1 MSEKEKPNF
10 DKLKFLFPLILVIVA
25 FAVFANTLDG
35 DFVYDDKR
43 QILKNPL
50 IQDASLYGKA
60 LTSDVWAFKGDGS
73 IAASNYY
80 RPTFIL
86 WLIFNFQLFGA
97 NPFGWHLLNVFLHTG
112 VCLLGFLLLRKW
124 NLDDFTAFGIALLFA
139 VHPVHTES
147 VAWISGSP
155 DLLFGLFLLA
165 SVWFADNFAKR
176 YSSETNANHGA
187 KYYLDLIFALV
198 FYAFA
203 LGAKEVGILCFPI
216 FALIF
221 ARESGKSNAVKLTIP
236 FLICAIIYFIARYF
250 AIGAVSHP
258 TEDAVSLNDMIFTI
272 PAMFVFY
279 LKQTIFPLWLGA
291 NHPLRPNGSFDFVN
305 FLVPLIVSI
314 AALAL
319 FFFLAKRSFVQKIG
333 LAIFVLTLLP
343 ALNASG
349 FMFEQIVHDRYLYFP
364 LFGIL
369 MLIVPF
375 FYEICT
381 KFFKEKSRAVFVS
394 LIFFLSIPLVL
405 KTFSYNR
412 VWKTELG
419 LWQDAVKLDPQSAF
433 NWSQLGAILSE
444 EKRTDEAIEAY
455 NNSIDVRPTAL
466 AYLGLGRNFLARN
479 QFEEA
484 VFNARIVIEMPREKL
499 NAYTLFQAYEL
510 ETLALMQNNKSAQAE
525 KSLLQAR
532 KSLPIYYAAL
542 TEKLAVVLYGQNRKQ
557 DALTELESAR
567 NQAKVEFLPSS
578 KTVLLRLGMLYLE
591 TGNLNEAKKALLEYL
606 KITGSLSD
614 ELTASDRKQALELL
628 KKIP

>member
-1 MSEKEKPNF
+1 MSEKEKPSS
-10 DKLKFLFPLILVIVA
+10 DKLKFLFPLILAIVA

-35 DFVYDDKR
+35 AFVYDDKR

-73 IAASNYY
+73 VAASNYY

-86 WLIFNFQLFGA
+86 WLIFNFQLFGI
-97 NPFGWHLLNVFLHTG
+97 NPFGWHLLNIFLHVG

-155 DLLFGLFLLA
+155 DLLFGVFFLA
-165 SVWFADNFAKR
+165 SVWFADNFAER
-176 YSSETNANHGA
+176 YSSGTGTKHGA
-187 KYYLDLIFALV
+187 KYYLDLVFALF

-203 LGAKEVGILCFPI
+203 LGSKEVGILCFPI

-221 ARESGKSNAVKLTIP
+221 AKKSGKSNAIKLTIP
-236 FLICAIIYFIARYF
+236 FLICAIVYFTARYF
-250 AIGAVSHP
+250 AIGAISHP
-258 TEDAVSLNDMIFTI
+258 TEDAVSLNDTIFTI
-272 PAMFVFY
+272 PSMFVFY

-291 NHPLRPNGSFDFVN
+291 NHPLRPNNRFDFVN
-305 FLVPLIVSI
+305 FLIPLLVSI
-314 AALAL
+314 AALVL

-333 LAIFVLTLLP
+333 LAIFILTLLP
-343 ALNASG
+343 AMNASG

-364 LFGIL
+364 LFGFL
-369 MLIVPF
+369 MMVLPF
-375 FYEICT
+375 LYEICA
-381 KFFKEKSRAVFVS
+381 KLFKEKSRAAFVLLIIS
-394 LIFFLSIPLVL
+394 LSVPLIL
-405 KTFSYNR
+405 KTYFYNQ

-419 LWQDAVKLDPQSAF
+419 LWQEAVKVDPQSAF
-433 NWSQLGAILSE
+433 NWSQFGAILSE
-444 EKRTDEAIEAY
+444 ENKTDEAIEAY

-466 AYLGLGRNFLARN
+466 AYLGLGRNFLAQN

-484 VFNARIVIEMPREKL
+484 VFNARIVIEMPKEKV

-510 ETLALMQNNKSAQAE
+510 ETLALMQNNKPAQAE

-532 KSLPIYYAAL
+532 KNLPLYYAAL
-542 TEKLAVVLYGQNRKQ
+542 TEKLAVVLYQQNRKQ
-557 DALTELESAR
+557 DALTELESAK
-567 NQAKVEFLPSS
+567 NQAKAEFLPSS
-578 KTVLLRLGMLYLE
+578 KTVLLRLGMLYFE
-591 TGNLNEAKKALLEYL
+591 MGKPDEAKKVLSEYL

-614 ELTASDRKQALELL
+614 AISISDRKQALELL